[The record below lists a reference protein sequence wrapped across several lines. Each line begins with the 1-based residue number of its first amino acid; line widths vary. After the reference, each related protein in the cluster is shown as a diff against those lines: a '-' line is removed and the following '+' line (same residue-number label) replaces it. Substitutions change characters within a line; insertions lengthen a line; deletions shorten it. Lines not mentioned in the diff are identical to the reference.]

1 MRGEFFDCKVNGFD
15 SGTEIVVFEVNQE
28 RQKILVNSS

>member
-15 SGTEIVVFEVNQE
+15 SGTEIVVIEVNQE
-28 RQKILVNSS
+28 RQK